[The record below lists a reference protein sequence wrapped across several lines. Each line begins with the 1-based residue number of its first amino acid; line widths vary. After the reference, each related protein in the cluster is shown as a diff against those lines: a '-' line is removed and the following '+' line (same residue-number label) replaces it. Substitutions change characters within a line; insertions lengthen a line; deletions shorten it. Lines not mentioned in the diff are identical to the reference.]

1 MSDAQ
6 TLLQPAVALGA
17 RPEYTAESPVTEL
30 AVAGGDSLV
39 LSRFGDP
46 VWDFRPYFKTANTTP
61 GSCRILWDTRGL
73 PDALVTS
80 SKAATLAYWM
90 YGLYGSKRPEARTVV
105 SFGIK
110 LLAFAGWLHEKGI
123 QRFRDV
129 DEQVV
134 AAYVAWVKH
143 PSRKLKPSSQEHY
156 LGLIEALHFLGSRVT
171 DAITQHPWPGQSA
184 TSLAGRFKH
193 GRTSGTEIIP
203 QDVAQQL
210 FQKAEAL
217 LGRAD
222 ALLGA
227 RDSLLGIAKDN
238 ADRHQKTIRLKQ
250 QACLQGLGLAT
261 EGNPDEFIDLAELS
275 TACHVVIGI
284 LAGMRNHEIC
294 SIEVGGYYETEEDGE
309 VIGWVKGESH
319 KTFVGDTEWMVP
331 PVVGTA
337 IAVQERIAAP
347 FRDMLEV
354 ERVRLEAA
362 LDTTSDDAE
371 RLQLALRLAE
381 VQEDSQRIFLG
392 RRSSSE
398 VGNLG
403 DGAWRKRLAAFAKE
417 FGWHLHPH
425 QFRRTFAVFVAHN
438 AMGDLRYLRHHFK
451 HWSMDM
457 TLLYARN
464 ERQDQE
470 LYDEMLEQI
479 QERKTSVVEHWLDE
493 ATPLS
498 GGSVQRLKEYRKR
511 DDVKTLKDRRALA
524 ATLSEQISIR
534 GTGHSWCLSDGWG
547 GCGGK
552 GLYDMARC
560 GGCGEGLVDDTHKV
574 VWLKLH
580 EQQSELLGLDDI
592 GPGGRQRVLRDIS
605 CIEQI
610 LTDIQQPFTPAC
622 VEQS

>member
-1 MSDAQ
+1 MSEAQ
-6 TLLQPAVALGA
+6 ALLPSLVANRVQLA
-17 RPEYTAESPVTEL
+17 YTAESPVTEL
-30 AVAGGDSLV
+30 TVAGGETLV

-46 VWDFRPYFKTANTTP
+46 VWDFRPYFKTANSTA
-61 GSCRILWDTRGL
+61 GSCRILWNTRGL
-73 PDALVTS
+73 PDSLVTS
-80 SKAATLAYWM
+80 CKEATLAYWM
-90 YGLYGSKRPEARTVV
+90 YGLYGAKRPEVRTVV
-105 SFGIK
+105 NFGIK
-110 LLAFAGWLHEKGI
+110 LLAFAGWLHERGI
-123 QRFRDV
+123 QRFRDIN
-129 DEQVV
+129 EQV
-134 AAYVAWVKH
+134 ASDYLAWVKH
-143 PSRKLKPSSQEHY
+143 PSRQLKPASQEHY
-156 LGLIEALHFLGSRVT
+156 LALLEALHFLGTRVS
-171 DAITQHPWPGQSA
+171 DAIPEHPWPGQSSS
-184 TSLAGRFKH
+184 SLAGRLK
-193 GRTSGTEIIP
+193 GSRTSGTEIIP
-203 QDVAQQL
+203 QDIAQQL
-210 FQKAEAL
+210 FQKAETL

-222 ALLGA
+222 ALLNA
-227 RDSLLGIAKDN
+227 RAVLRDIALHN
-238 ADRHQKTIRLKQ
+238 AERHERTIRARQQEYL
-250 QACLQGLGLAT
+250 QACGLGDA
-261 EGNPDEFIDLAELS
+261 GNPDELLDLMELS
-275 TACHVVIGI
+275 TACHVVIGM
-284 LAGMRNHEIC
+284 LSGMRNHEIC
-294 SIEVGGYYETEEDGE
+294 SIEVGGYYEAEEDGE
-309 VIGWVKGESH
+309 VVGWVKGESH
-319 KTFVGDTEWMVP
+319 KTFVGATEWMVP
-331 PVVGTA
+331 PLVGIA
-337 IAVQERIAAP
+337 VAVQERIAAP

-354 ERVRLEAA
+354 ERVQLEAA
-362 LDTTSDDAE
+362 LETASDDAE
-371 RLQLALRLAE
+371 KLRLALRLAE

-392 RRSSSE
+392 RRSSTV

-403 DGAWRKRLAAFAKE
+403 DGAWRQRLALFAKE

-470 LYDEMLEQI
+470 LYDEMLAQI

-511 DDVKTLKDRRALA
+511 EDVKTLKDRRALA

-552 GLYDMARC
+552 GLYDMSRC

-605 CIEQI
+605 RIEQI
-610 LTDIQQPFTPAC
+610 LTDIQQPFTPAST
-622 VEQS
+622 EQA